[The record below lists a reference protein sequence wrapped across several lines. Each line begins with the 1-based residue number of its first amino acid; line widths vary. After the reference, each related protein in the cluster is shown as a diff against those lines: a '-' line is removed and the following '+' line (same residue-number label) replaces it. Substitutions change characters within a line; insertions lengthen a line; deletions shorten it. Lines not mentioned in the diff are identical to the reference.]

1 MKNFFELIQFIFE
14 EILFYPL
21 NFLREVE
28 PFSWYLANGI
38 NFLFLGIGIL
48 GMMYWLKQLKKFND
62 SGEEDTVHGHLW
74 MGFLF

>member
-28 PFSWYLANGI
+28 PFSWLLANGI

-48 GMMYWLKQLKKFND
+48 GMMYGL
-62 SGEEDTVHGHLW
+62 
-74 MGFLF
+74 

>member
-14 EILFYPL
+14 EILFCPL

-28 PFSWYLANGI
+28 PFSWLLANGI

-62 SGEEDTVHGHLW
+62 SGEEDTDSTSHS
-74 MGFLF
+74 FL